1 MSDFRSCLLARYE
14 IEKFTS
20 FLDRVLPMV
29 NATGQN
35 ARSIY
40 VLCVGSAVAGSDGKK
55 KWKELRGLGARR

>member
-29 NATGQN
+29 NATGKTPDRFMFCVLVPLLLGQT
-35 ARSIY
+35 ARKS
-40 VLCVGSAVAGSDGKK
+40 GKS
-55 KWKELRGLGARR
+55 